1 MTKQKMFLR
10 MITASL
16 VRRRSRMVVALLAIA
31 VGATILSGLVTIY
44 YDVPRQMGAQFRNY
58 GANMIL
64 VPSSNDA
71 AFTMDAV
78 EESLGYI
85 KADQLVGVTPYRYET
100 VRIHEQ
106 PIVAAGTD
114 MEGAKSTS
122 PYWHI
127 NGAWPDA
134 AGDILLGQ
142 KVADQLGLKPGDTLT
157 ASYAAGDAAQAQAE
171 GETAAEAPAEGEA
184 VEAAQPGEE
193 AEGAADQESY
203 VPDASLDMTVTGIL
217 ETGGSEEEYV
227 YLSMEDLN
235 GLTGGSDKLDV
246 VELSVSADQ
255 SELKQY
261 GSDIEN
267 NVDDV
272 TPRLVKRVTESESTV
287 LTKLQALVFLVTA
300 VVLVLTMICVA
311 TTMTAAVTERRKE
324 IGLRKALGASNRS
337 IIGEFMGEGL
347 LLGGVGGLIGAGLG
361 FAFAQAVS
369 MKVFN
374 SSITFQPLLLPVT
387 IIVSVLVAGCACLL
401 PVKSAT
407 EVDPAVVLKGE

>member
-1 MTKQKMFLR
+1 MTKQKLFMR

-16 VRRRSRMVVALLAIA
+16 VRRRSRMLVALLAIA

-44 YDVPRQMGAQFRNY
+44 YDVPRQMGAEFRNY

-64 VPSSNDA
+64 VSSGEGDFNTA
-71 AFTMDAV
+71 AV
-78 EESLGYI
+78 EESLSAI
-85 KADQLVGVTPYRYET
+85 RSDQLVGVAPYRYET

-114 MEGAKSTS
+114 MEGAKATS

-127 NGAWPDA
+127 NGEWPA
-134 AGDILLGQ
+134 ADGEILLGQ
-142 KVADQLGLKPGDTLT
+142 KVADTLGLKVGDTLT
-157 ASYAAGDAAQAQAE
+157 ITYATDTEAAAAAETAEAQPA
-171 GETAAEAPAEGEA
+171 GETAADAEPAE
-184 VEAAQPGEE
+184 AAEE
-193 AEGAADQESY
+193 DTASAEQDY
-203 VPDASLDMTVTGIL
+203 VPNATLDMTVAGTL

-235 GLTGGSDKLDV
+235 GLTGESDKLDV
-246 VELSVSADQ
+246 VELSVSAN
-255 SELKQY
+255 SEELKQY
-261 GSDIEN
+261 SEKIDAS
-267 NVDDV
+267 VDGV
-272 TPRLVKRVTESESTV
+272 TPRLVKRVTQSESTV

-324 IGLRKALGASNRS
+324 IGLRKALGASNKS

-347 LLGGVGGLIGAGLG
+347 LLGGVGGLVGAGLG

-369 MKVFN
+369 MKVFS
-374 SSITFQPLLLPVT
+374 SSIAFRPLLLPIT
-387 IIVSVLVAGCACLL
+387 IIVSILVAGCACLL

>member
-1 MTKQKMFLR
+1 MTKQKLFLR

-16 VRRRSRMVVALLAIA
+16 VRRRSRMLVALLAIA

-44 YDVPRQMGAQFRNY
+44 YDVPRQMGAEFRNY

-64 VPSSNDA
+64 VSSGEGDFNTA
-71 AFTMDAV
+71 AM
-78 EESLGYI
+78 EESLS
-85 KADQLVGVTPYRYET
+85 AFRSDQLVGAAPYRYET

-114 MEGAKSTS
+114 MEGAKATS

-127 NGAWPDA
+127 NGEWPA
-134 AGDILLGQ
+134 AGGEILLGQ
-142 KVADQLGLKPGDTLT
+142 KVADTLGLKVGDTLT
-157 ASYAAGDAAQAQAE
+157 VTYADDTETADAADTAGPQPT
-171 GETAAEAPAEGEA
+171 GVETAAEAEPAE
-184 VEAAQPGEE
+184 AAEKETAAEE
-193 AEGAADQESY
+193 QGY
-203 VPDASLDMTVTGIL
+203 VPDATLDMTVAGTL
-217 ETGGSEEEYV
+217 ETGGSEEGYV
-227 YLSMEDLN
+227 YISMEDLN
-235 GLTGGSDKLDV
+235 GLTGESDKLDV
-246 VELSVSADQ
+246 VELSVSAN
-255 SELKQY
+255 SEELKQY
-261 GSDIEN
+261 SEIIGAS
-267 NVDDV
+267 VDGV
-272 TPRLVKRVTESESTV
+272 TPRLVKRVTQSESTV

-347 LLGGVGGLIGAGLG
+347 LLGGVGGLVGAGLG

-369 MKVFN
+369 MKVFS
-374 SSITFQPLLLPVT
+374 SSIAFRPLLLPIT